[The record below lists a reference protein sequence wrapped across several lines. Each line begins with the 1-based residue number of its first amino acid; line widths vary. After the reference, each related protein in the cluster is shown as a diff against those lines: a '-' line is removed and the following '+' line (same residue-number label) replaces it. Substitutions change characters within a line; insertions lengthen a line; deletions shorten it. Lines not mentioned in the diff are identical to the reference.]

1 MTTESDVGGRGRSP
15 DLNALCVETGDLM
28 AEKKGRPIIARSNC
42 PQCHGAGWQ
51 YYREEGTRPCPLKC
65 EPWLARTSGLVRAQ
79 WDAEVQGGPP
89 ARPRCLSAAVTC
101 VDSARLHA
109 LQAAKDV
116 ETFLKSMIIAED
128 YPNNGDFIEPAEAAE
143 VVRKYLS
150 NG

>member
-1 MTTESDVGGRGRSP
+1 
-15 DLNALCVETGDLM
+15 
-28 AEKKGRPIIARSNC
+28 
-42 PQCHGAGWQ
+42 
-51 YYREEGTRPCPLKC
+51 
-65 EPWLARTSGLVRAQ
+65 
-79 WDAEVQGGPP
+79 
-89 ARPRCLSAAVTC
+89 VTC